1 MRSFPEKIEAESI
14 TAKMWKSSYGILLQ
28 LCKYQT
34 VNIDWKYSILNGSK
48 TVQTEWKEKPC
59 YFFPEVQP
67 VFIQSITFYYPIMDS
82 LLSLY

>member
-34 VNIDWKYSILNGSK
+34 VNIDWKYSILNGS
-48 TVQTEWKEKPC
+48 
-59 YFFPEVQP
+59 
-67 VFIQSITFYYPIMDS
+67 
-82 LLSLY
+82 